1 MRFLVVIM
9 LMMVSLTA
17 KAQDREAPSPL
28 DDRGGLPVPET
39 VEDLRNLALDFWL
52 KFRRTNQAAYSYIN
66 EAADFRAYQ
75 YVCKRHQLNIDIEP
89 LTLLSKKY
97 VKEVIPAHFTEPE
110 LDIVNTLKG
119 DAQNAFFN
127 DMAGDVMSFEYGNR
141 IAEQN
146 TKIRDSGESKMTFCR
161 DVETTY
167 KEKYVAL
174 LATAQRRL
182 K

>member
-1 MRFLVVIM
+1 MRFLVVGLLLGM
-9 LMMVSLTA
+9 SVAAS
-17 KAQDREAPSPL
+17 AQDRAAPSPF

-39 VEDLRNLALDFWL
+39 VEDLKNLTLDFWL
-52 KFRRTNQAAYSYIN
+52 KFRRTNQAAYNYIN

-89 LTLLSKKY
+89 LTLLSKQY
-97 VKEVIPAHFTEPE
+97 VKQVIPAHFTEPE
-110 LDIVNTLKG
+110 IDIVNSLKD
-119 DAQNAFFN
+119 DAQTAFFE

-141 IAEQN
+141 IAQQD
-146 TKIRDSGESKMTFCR
+146 TKIRDSGESKMTFCQ